1 MDLSQKK
8 VGDIVEIDGKKMVI
22 TNFCGTAAGLAPY
35 AEVKGVSKIIEGLEE
50 VEAPKKKRGK

>member
-1 MDLSQKK
+1 MDFSDKK
-8 VGDIVEIDGKKMVI
+8 VGDIVEVDGKKFVI

-35 AEVKGVSKIIEGLEE
+35 VEKKGVSKIIEGLEE